1 MSTLLRCNLLS
12 CLSCSLCI
20 LSRRPE
26 RYTHSL
32 QPSNIYQTN
41 GVPTCKPLHCSEM
54 KHKKKVV
61 RAHVCASIHE
71 AAQSWKRQWL
81 SRRTIKSRLT
91 VLRILGALTIDL
103 SPASSFAHSIAAPL
117 PPIVQL
123 LGRLSTASSHFWASA
138 LMQASQLVPF
148 SAPSA
153 KPVCTAL
160 VDAGCA
166 PGPPLAASCSCRS
179 QAVHLRTL
187 TGRSGPT
194 LCAVVPVPLPTARV

>member
-1 MSTLLRCNLLS
+1 MGDTACGTSLLVGMQGMHTNWSSKREELIVVDVVSPGTQRCRQPWNSTMSTLLRCNLLS

-61 RAHVCASIHE
+61 RAHVCTVCASIHE

-91 VLRILGALTIDL
+91 VLRILGALTVDL
-103 SPASSFAHSIAAPL
+103 SPGACQSKSLQSDGSPD
-117 PPIVQL
+117 P
-123 LGRLSTASSHFWASA
+123 
-138 LMQASQLVPF
+138 
-148 SAPSA
+148 
-153 KPVCTAL
+153 
-160 VDAGCA
+160 GC
-166 PGPPLAASCSCRS
+166 PDFLN
-179 QAVHLRTL
+179 Q
-187 TGRSGPT
+187 
-194 LCAVVPVPLPTARV
+194 